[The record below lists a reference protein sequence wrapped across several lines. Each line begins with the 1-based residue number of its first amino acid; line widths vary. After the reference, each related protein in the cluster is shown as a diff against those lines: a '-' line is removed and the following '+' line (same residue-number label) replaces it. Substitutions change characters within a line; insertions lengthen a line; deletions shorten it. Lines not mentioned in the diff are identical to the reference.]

1 MGKPEALAYDLSAL
15 DVVVVDDNRFM
26 LKVMEAM
33 LNAIG
38 VQQIRCLNDPTQ
50 LFAQIDAQPAHLL
63 ITDILMRPI
72 DGIELTK
79 TIRAWGGEVV
89 PFIPI
94 FALSG
99 LTDRE
104 HVLSAAE
111 AGVHEV
117 LAKPISPRQ
126 LYGRIQRTIEHPADF
141 VRSDTYFG
149 PDRRSGHARPP
160 SLEQRNPGGDEVVNI

>member
-1 MGKPEALAYDLSAL
+1 
-15 DVVVVDDNRFM
+15 
-26 LKVMEAM
+26 
-33 LNAIG
+33 
-38 VQQIRCLNDPTQ
+38 
-50 LFAQIDAQPAHLL
+50 
-63 ITDILMRPI
+63 MRPI

-79 TIRAWGGEVV
+79 TIRAWGGDTM
-89 PFIPI
+89 PYTPI

-141 VRSDTYFG
+141 VRSGTYFG
-149 PDRRSGHARPP
+149 PDRRSGLSRQP
-160 SLEQRNPGGDEVVNI
+160 SVERRVPGGEDVVYF